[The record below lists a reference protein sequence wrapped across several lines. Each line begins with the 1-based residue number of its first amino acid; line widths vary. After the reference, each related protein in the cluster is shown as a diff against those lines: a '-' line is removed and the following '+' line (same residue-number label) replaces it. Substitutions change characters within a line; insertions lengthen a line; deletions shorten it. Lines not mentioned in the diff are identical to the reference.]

1 MDGGSQLRVD
11 RRHTDTR
18 ARIEAVALDMFV
30 TKGFAATSLR
40 DIADALGITK
50 AAVYYHFPA
59 KTDLARSAFQPLIND
74 VDNLLAKAGDEPM
87 PARGLLEGFFDMLI
101 PHRRAFLAIMRDASA
116 LAHVDLGAASV
127 RWIDRFPDLLV
138 GPDASP
144 ARRARAVVA
153 IGGLSRVV
161 ALTDLPT
168 EEVRAATVDAA
179 LAALGTET

>member
-1 MDGGSQLRVD
+1 MDGNRPVRVD

-18 ARIEAVALDMFV
+18 ARIEKVAVDMFI

-59 KTDLARSAFQPLIND
+59 KADLARSVFQPLITD
-74 VDNLLAKAGDEPM
+74 VDGLLSRAGDGNM
-87 PARGLLEGFFDMLI
+87 SARELFEGFFDVLI
-101 PHRRAFLAIMRDASA
+101 PHRRAFLAILRDASA
-116 LAHVDLGAASV
+116 LAHVDLEAASA

-153 IGGLSRVV
+153 IGGLSRVIS
-161 ALTDLPT
+161 LTDFPT
-168 EEVRAATVDAA
+168 DDVRAATVDAA